1 MIPVPREN
9 GWLKAD
15 ALKTAGVSEQWAKE
29 DAEARHEVTLS
40 HDERQGGYVVQHVTL
55 FFETSIR
62 EVHAWQ
68 VGHRLTHA
76 RSKFRSIVKSLGGR
90 A

>member
-1 MIPVPREN
+1 MPREG
-9 GWLKAD
+9 GWLKED

-29 DAEARHEVTLS
+29 QGDERHEVSLS
-40 HDERQGGYVVQHVTL
+40 YDSRQGGYVVQHVVLNLATGV
-55 FFETSIR
+55 R

-68 VGHRLTHA
+68 VGEKLHLA
-76 RSKFRSIVKSLGGR
+76 RRIFRNVVIEHGGK